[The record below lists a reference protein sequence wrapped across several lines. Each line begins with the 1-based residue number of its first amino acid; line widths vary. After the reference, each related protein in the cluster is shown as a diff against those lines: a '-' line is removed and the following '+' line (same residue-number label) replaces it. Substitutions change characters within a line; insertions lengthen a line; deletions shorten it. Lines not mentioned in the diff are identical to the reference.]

1 MKLDKHSVINTLLIN
16 KPEISKFGISQIG
29 LFGSYARNEQ
39 NEKSDIDILYDFKST
54 YSLFDLI
61 TLEENLYEQLHK
73 KVDLVSLK
81 NIKPYFKKYIVDDL
95 IYLLNEKNE
104 QIIS

>member
-1 MKLDKHSVINTLLIN
+1 MITNEQKNIIIETL
-16 KPEISKFGISQIG
+16 KPYNPSFIG
-29 LFGSYARNEQ
+29 LFGSYARNEET
-39 NEKSDIDILYDFKST
+39 EKSDIDILYDFQKT

-61 TLEENLYEQLHK
+61 TLEENLYNQLHK

-95 IYLLNEKNE
+95 IYLVNEKNE

>member
-1 MKLDKHSVINTLLIN
+1 MLSKEQQHIIIETL
-16 KPEISKFGISQIG
+16 KPYNPSFIG
-29 LFGSYARNEQ
+29 LFGSYARNEET
-39 NEKSDIDILYDFKST
+39 EKSDIDILYKFNTQKF
-54 YSLFDLI
+54 SLFDLI
-61 TLEENLYEQLHK
+61 ELEELLQKKLNK
-73 KVDLVSLK
+73 KVDLVSLN